1 MTKKMGIASK
11 LFIGLT
17 GLTLLSCCFLGTTFA
32 RYTTGS
38 TGTADVGVALWNVD
52 FTKKDTTAET
62 TSFNVTVTNLSPSAA
77 EWTEE
82 NEENARQNT
91 TGKMLV
97 GAITYSTEVNANLT
111 ITISDLETGDYAFN
125 AGEAS
130 SFGDGI
136 ASSGTPSETEVNGL
150 FSIVVYLGDTAE
162 GTDAVAYTNATNTI
176 SITATGSETSI
187 KKYIFVEV
195 TWTSADAKGQ
205 STADSLDTWVGENI
219 ESINYDLGLSM
230 VQTSTVQS

>member
-1 MTKKMGIASK
+1 MTKKKGIASK

-38 TGTADVGVALWNVD
+38 TGTAKVGVALWNVD
-52 FTKKDTTAET
+52 FTEKDTTTEMK
-62 TSFNVTVTNLSPSAA
+62 SLDVTVTNLSPSAA

-82 NEENARQNT
+82 NKENARQNT

-111 ITISDLETGDYAFN
+111 ITISDLETDDYTFN

-136 ASSGTPSETEVNGL
+136 ASGTPSETEVNGL
-150 FSIVVYLGDTAE
+150 FSIVVYLGDNVAGTGATAYNASTTNSIE
-162 GTDAVAYTNATNTI
+162 ATDGTAV
-176 SITATGSETSI
+176 

-195 TWTSADAKGQ
+195 TWTSADAKGEAI
-205 STADSLDTWVGENI
+205 ADKLDTWVGENI
-219 ESINYDLGLSM
+219 TSIKYSLELSM

>member
-1 MTKKMGIASK
+1 MTKKKGIASK

-32 RYTTGS
+32 RYTSGGS
-38 TGTADVGVALWNVD
+38 GTAEVGVALWDID
-52 FTKKDTTAET
+52 FSDADSESTTM
-62 TSFNVTVTNLSPSAA
+62 SVSVTNLSPSAA

-82 NEENARQNT
+82 NAENARQNT

-111 ITISDLETGDYAFN
+111 ITISDLETDDYTFN

-136 ASSGTPSETEVNGL
+136 ASGTPSETEVNGL
-150 FSIVVYLGDTAE
+150 FSIVVYLGDVE

-176 SITATGSETSI
+176 SITATGSKTSI

>member
-1 MTKKMGIASK
+1 MTKKKGIASK

-52 FTKKDTTAET
+52 FTEKDTTKEMK
-62 TSFNVTVTNLSPSAA
+62 SLDVTVTNLSPSAA

-111 ITISDLETGDYAFN
+111 ITISDLETDDYTFN

-136 ASSGTPSETEVNGL
+136 ASGTPSETEVNGL

-176 SITATGSETSI
+176 SITATGSDSSI

>member
-1 MTKKMGIASK
+1 MTKKKGIASK

-52 FTKKDTTAET
+52 FTQGET
-62 TSFNVTVTNLSPSAA
+62 TEEMTSFKVTVTNLSPSAA

-82 NEENARQNT
+82 NAENARQNT
-91 TGKMLV
+91 TGKRLV
-97 GAITYSTEVNANLT
+97 GAISYNTEVNANLT
-111 ITISDLETGDYAFN
+111 ITISDLEADDYVFN
-125 AGEAS
+125 TGEATG
-130 SFGDGI
+130 FGSGI
-136 ASSGTPSETEVNGL
+136 ESGDASEEEVDGL
-150 FSIVVYLGDTAE
+150 FSIVVYLGDNAAGTGATAYNAST
-162 GTDAVAYTNATNTI
+162 TDSIKATNG
-176 SITATGSETSI
+176 TAV

-195 TWTSADAKGQ
+195 TWTSADAEGEAI
-205 STADSLDTWVGENI
+205 ADKLDTWVGENI
-219 ESINYDLGLSM
+219 TSIKYSLELSM

>member
-1 MTKKMGIASK
+1 MTKKKGIASK

-52 FTKKDTTAET
+52 FTQGET
-62 TSFNVTVTNLSPSAA
+62 TTEMKSLDVTVTNLSPSAA

-111 ITISDLETGDYAFN
+111 ITISDLETDDYTFN

-130 SFGDGI
+130 SFGGGI
-136 ASSGTPSETEVNGL
+136 ASGTPSETEVNGL
-150 FSIVVYLGDTAE
+150 FSIVVYLGDNAA
-162 GTDAVAYTNATNTI
+162 GTGAVAYTNATNPI

-187 KKYIFVEV
+187 EKYIFVEV

-219 ESINYDLGLSM
+219 KSINYDLGLSM